1 MSTPAV
7 DFLAELESARKKFH
21 VKPLQA
27 SHEGLSVAQLPEGVY
42 GYSVSAPTLE
52 APLFI
57 ERIFQSFE
65 YHKLAGGAIQILGF
79 ATAAEVATLNAEK
92 EPVDF
97 KLYPEPFGESN
108 VLCVMDLSRV
118 VRSKAPSRTDG
129 NYMTLQTNP
138 RGA

>member
-7 DFLAELESARKKFH
+7 AFLSELESVRNKFH
-21 VKPLQA
+21 VKPMQVD
-27 SHEGLSVAQLPEGVY
+27 HEGLSVAQLPEGVY
-42 GYSVSAPTLE
+42 GYSVSTPTLE

-65 YHKLAGGAIQILGF
+65 YHKLPGGTIQVVGF
-79 ATAAEVATLNAEK
+79 ATAAEAAAVDEAK

-97 KLYPEPFGESN
+97 KLYPEPFESSN
-108 VLCVMDLSRV
+108 VICVVDLARV

-129 NYMTLQTNP
+129 NFMALQTNP
-138 RGA
+138 HA

>member
-7 DFLAELESARKKFH
+7 AFLSELESARAKFH
-21 VKPLQA
+21 VKPIQSA
-27 SHEGLSVAQLPEGVY
+27 HEGLSVAQLPEGVY

-57 ERIFQSFE
+57 SRIFQSFE

-79 ATAAEVATLNAEK
+79 ATAAEVATLNAER
-92 EPVDF
+92 EPLDF
-97 KLYPEPFGESN
+97 KLYPEPFDESN
-108 VLCVMDLSRV
+108 VLCIVDLSRV

-129 NYMTLQTNP
+129 NFMTLQTNP
-138 RGA
+138 RG